1 MFRLLLFTCLTS
13 FTLESSAQLC
23 SGSLGDPVATIDF
36 GNGSSGFGLPLPA
49 GKTNY
54 SFVYNSCPVDGQYTI
69 TSATLNCFSR
79 SWHSITND
87 HTPDD
92 EGGYFMLVNASVGPG
107 VFYVDTVKTLCD
119 NTTYEFS
126 SYIINMTNSS
136 SCGGNAITPNL
147 TFTIETESGQLLTK
161 YNTGNI
167 AVQAN
172 PDWKQYGTYITTPA
186 NAGKII
192 IKISNNAPGGCGN
205 DLALDDIVFRPCGPK
220 VELSLDGK
228 TTTDVSLC
236 LSSANVY
243 SLGATFSAG
252 FIDPQKQWQSSI
264 DSGKNWQNIVGE
276 VNSFYN
282 YQPTKEGM
290 VLFRLLI
297 GEGNN
302 IYIPSCRIASSPIKV
317 TINHNPTLQLTKNLP
332 QCVGSTL
339 AFTVS
344 GTTSY
349 QWIGPNGFNSL
360 LQNPTITNIQL
371 SDAGMY
377 YVTGTNS
384 YGCKSTDSVFVHISP
399 PIALSLDGKLTSDTA
414 ICLSSA
420 NTYTIGATFA
430 TDFINPQKQWQ
441 SSIDSGKTWQN
452 IVGETN
458 SMYKYQPSNAGTI
471 MFRLLISEGNNAFVA
486 SCRTLSSPIK
496 VTINSRPTLQ
506 LPKNLPQ
513 CVGSTV
519 ALNVSGTTSY
529 QWVGPNGFN
538 SLLQNPTIANIQPSN
553 IGKYY
558 VTGTSLAGC
567 KTVDSIMVQIFP
579 PIQVSINPT
588 LFGCE
593 GDNFQLSA
601 TGGMHYKW
609 SPAVTLNSDTV
620 SNPIANPTIST
631 QYAVTITDQYGC
643 SVKNTTQIKVSKIP
657 VVDAGPDKEIVRG
670 DSVQLMARITGIDF
684 HYSWYPTNNMANSNS
699 LQPFV
704 RPQYTQRYMLTA
716 VSDSGCGSSVDAVW
730 ITVIEAIKI
739 PNTFTPNGDGIND
752 QWVMANIPS
761 PNNFIVEIYTATG
774 QLVYRKVGYN
784 SPWDGSFNGK
794 KLPPGTYYYVVDT
807 KLPRFN
813 KMVGFVTMLY

>member
-1 MFRLLLFTCLTS
+1 MIRKLLFIFSTL

-36 GNGSSGFGLPLPA
+36 GNGSSGFGLPLPT

-54 SFVYNSCPVDGQYTI
+54 SFLYNSCPVDGQYTI

-92 EGGYFMLVNASVGPG
+92 IGGFFMLVNASVGPG
-107 VFYVDTVKTLCD
+107 VFYVDTVNTLCD

-126 SYIINMTNSS
+126 SYIINMTNST

-172 PDWKQYGTYITTPA
+172 PDWKQYGTYITTPP

-228 TTTDVSLC
+228 TTADVTIC
-236 LSSANVY
+236 SSSSSVY
-243 SLGATFSAG
+243 TLGATFSAG
-252 FIDPQKQWQSSI
+252 FIDPQKQWQTSI

-282 YQPTKEGM
+282 YQPSKEGM

-317 TINHNPTLQLTKNLP
+317 TINPSPTLQLTKNLP

-339 AFTVS
+339 PFTVS

-349 QWIGPNGFNSL
+349 QWVGPKGFNSI
-360 LQNPTITNIQL
+360 LQNPTIANIQL

-384 YGCKSTDSVFVHISP
+384 YGCKSTDSVFVHVSP

-430 TDFINPQKQWQ
+430 TDFINPKKQWQ

-458 SMYKYQPSNAGTI
+458 SMYMYQPSNASTI
-471 MFRLLISEGNNAFVA
+471 MFRFLISEGNNAFVA

-496 VTINSRPTLQ
+496 VTINPRPTLQ
-506 LPKNLPQ
+506 LTKNLPQ
-513 CVGSTV
+513 CVGSSIDF
-519 ALNVSGTTSY
+519 AVSGTTSY

-553 IGKYY
+553 IGTYY
-558 VTGTSLAGC
+558 VTGTSIAGC

-579 PIQVSINPT
+579 PIQATINPT

-620 SNPIANPTIST
+620 SNPIANPTTST
-631 QYAVTITDQYGC
+631 QYVVTITDQYGC
-643 SVKNTTQIKVSKIP
+643 SVKNTTQIQVSKTPI
-657 VVDAGPDKEIVRG
+657 VDAGPDKEIVRG
-670 DSVQLMARITGIDF
+670 DSVQLLARITGIDF
-684 HYSWYPTNNMANSNS
+684 RYSWQPNTNMANPNS

-704 RPQYTQRYMLTA
+704 RPQYTQRYILTA
-716 VSDSGCGSSVDAVW
+716 ISDSGCGSSFDAVW

-752 QWVMANIPS
+752 QWVMANISS
-761 PNNFIVEIYTATG
+761 PNNFFVEIFTATG
-774 QLVYRKVGYN
+774 QMVYRKVGYN
-784 SPWDGSFNGK
+784 SPWDGTINGK
-794 KLPPGTYYYVVDT
+794 KLPSGTYYYVVDT

-813 KMVGFVTMLY
+813 KIVGFVTLLY